1 MGGLAMSHVRRREFI
16 GLLGGAAAW
25 PFAARAQQ
33 MPVIG
38 LLNGQTS
45 AASTTLIAAFR
56 QGLATAGFSEGR
68 NLAILYRSAEGDV
81 GQLPALAAELVRM
94 QVAVIAAVGGDNS
107 VRSAKAATA
116 TIPIVF
122 TTGVD
127 PVQTGIAASFNRPG
141 GNVTGASFMGS
152 LVAAKQIGLLRDT
165 APRLTTIGLLVD
177 TLNPMVPA
185 IIRDVQSA
193 AQAAD
198 LKAVVVEV
206 DSEGSIDA
214 GYAQLVEQR
223 VDALVVAASVPFL
236 QHRDRLI
243 ALAARHAM
251 PSIYFNRDF
260 PTAGGLMS
268 YGADFRDA
276 YRQAGVYVGRIL
288 KGDKPADLPVT
299 LPTRFE
305 LVINMKTVKALG
317 LSVAP
322 GLIAIADEVIE

>member
-1 MGGLAMSHVRRREFI
+1 VKRREFI
-16 GLLGGAAAW
+16 WRLGGAAAW
-25 PFAARAQQ
+25 PHFARAQQ

-56 QGLATAGFSEGR
+56 QGLATTGFSEGR

-81 GQLPALAAELVRM
+81 GQLPELAADLVRM

-127 PVQTGIAASFNRPG
+127 PVQTGIVASLSRPG

-165 APRLTTIGLLVD
+165 TARLTTIGLLVD

-198 LKAVVVEV
+198 LKVVVVEV

-214 GYAQLVEQR
+214 GYAQFVEQR

-243 ALAARHAM
+243 ALAARHAI

-260 PTAGGLMS
+260 PAAGGLMS

-288 KGDKPADLPVT
+288 QGDKPADLPVT
-299 LPTRFE
+299 LPTKFE
-305 LVINMKTVKALG
+305 LVINMNTVKALG

-322 GLIAIADEVIE
+322 GLIAIADDVIE